1 MTATLM
7 RVPNFCNTQWVS
19 FIGGEGIVRS
29 YKPEEGTWM
38 YLIEMALG
46 LELDFGRVGAETKI
60 LLTQADLRHSSDP
73 LADFIQG

>member
-1 MTATLM
+1 MTATFM
-7 RVPNFCNTQWVS
+7 KVPKFRNTQWVS

-29 YKPEEGTWM
+29 YKLEEGTWM

-46 LELDFGRVGAETKI
+46 LEPNFGRVGAETTI
-60 LLTQADLRHSSDP
+60 LLTEADLRHSSNQ

>member
-7 RVPNFCNTQWVS
+7 RVPKFRNTQWVS

-29 YKPEEGTWM
+29 YKFEESTWT

-46 LELDFGRVGAETKI
+46 LEPDFGRSGAETMI
-60 LLTQADLRHSSDP
+60 LLSEADLRHSSDP
-73 LADFIQG
+73 LADFIQS